1 MSISNIPEIK
11 NSFGSF
17 GPQGPPNGTAF
28 TNARCFGRFS
38 LSDPKN
44 DIEYSVC
51 NTGGVVAQISKAQGG
66 LGDGMSPTPG
76 GRDKTQNALA
86 GNANNKV
93 PMVTMICNS
102 DGTKL
107 SLDSGPGR
115 KATIQLATGDGL
127 NGIMITEGYIALY
140 TQQCYLVLDANR
152 GVTFSNNFRVQEGPP
167 ASPKSVNKRVFGLTD
182 A

>member
-1 MSISNIPEIK
+1 MSISNIKEIK
-11 NSFGSF
+11 NFFGSI
-17 GPQGPPNGTAF
+17 GPQGPPNCTAF
-28 TNARCFGRFS
+28 TNARCFGDFS
-38 LSDPKN
+38 LSNKDH
-44 DIEYSVC
+44 DIKMGVC

-66 LGDGMSPTPG
+66 LGDGMSPTPA

-115 KATIQLATGDGL
+115 KATIQLATGDGK
-127 NGIMITEGYIALY
+127 NGILITEGYIAIY
-140 TQQCYLVLDANR
+140 TQQCYMVFDANR

-167 ASPKSVNKRVFGLTD
+167 EAPVPVQFKVHS